1 MNQMNGFWSKPSCS
15 DINNSFHALLDPN
28 NVYFDT
34 KIDILS
40 GLEAEI
46 LAFIEIQDG
55 RRPPS

>member
-1 MNQMNGFWSKPSCS
+1 MNGFWSKQSCS